1 MTSQRPNERIDAATI
16 DANQCYDAVVGG
28 DACAERGQQ
37 ASSRRART
45 CRTFGALEERN
56 FARGVTLVGDW
67 ICE

>member
-1 MTSQRPNERIDAATI
+1 MASQRPNERIDAATI

-37 ASSRRART
+37 QTART

-56 FARGVTLVGDW
+56 FAGCDAGG
-67 ICE
+67 